1 MATAPIRITMPIN
14 NFNRIASR
22 FEPAVQAGLVKA
34 AADTMRISNPLTP
47 FRTGHLR
54 NSAQMRVE
62 RLRTRVFWM
71 ALYAA
76 YQEFGTRRGIRPKEY
91 ARRSHEQAGRGL
103 TAYLS
108 ALEAKL

>member
-1 MATAPIRITMPIN
+1 MAQAPIRITKRID
-14 NFNRIASR
+14 NFPRIASR
-22 FEPAVQAGLVKA
+22 FEPAVQAGLTKA
-34 AADTMRISNPLTP
+34 AADTMAIANPLTP

-62 RLRTRVFWM
+62 RLHTMVFWM
-71 ALYAA
+71 APYAA

-91 ARRSHEQAGRGL
+91 ARQAHDRAGKGL
-103 TAYLS
+103 MAFMG